1 MQARLSFSVLLFS
14 ALLVLASPAFSV
26 GGSAPSGEGVS
37 PGCEAVIDDGGGRR
51 GQCSSAG
58 GMPGGVFRLSNIN
71 QADIALLA
79 DVARARYDVDG
90 SGLKVGVISTS
101 YNYLGGEDYD
111 VERGVL
117 PDNVY
122 VLYDD
127 GDDDDEG
134 RAMAQLV
141 HSVAPGAEL
150 YVSSWKAYQDP
161 LKTSLQD
168 ALADQE
174 TFAQR
179 IRELVDLGCDV
190 IVDDIYN
197 PSEPWFQD
205 GSVSL
210 AVDEAVQN
218 GVAYFSAAS
227 NNSNV
232 SYQSEIFPIEAP
244 SHLIDYWN
252 DPTSGTP
259 AELAQAL
266 SNSDLSFHNFAQGDG
281 VEVLQ
286 RLDIPNFSDHSSFWV
301 QWDQPWEPI
310 TVMLRSGF
318 LMKTKGPSERP

>member
-1 MQARLSFSVLLFS
+1 MLARLSFLVRFFAVLLLWSSPSFS
-14 ALLVLASPAFSV
+14 AD
-26 GGSAPSGEGVS
+26 GSAPSGEGV
-37 PGCEAVIDDGGGRR
+37 
-51 GQCSSAG
+51 
-58 GMPGGVFRLSNIN
+58 FRSSNIN

-79 DVARARYDVDG
+79 DVARARYDVNG

-111 VERGVL
+111 VQRGVL

-150 YVSSWKAYQDP
+150 YVSSWAAYRDP
-161 LKTSLQD
+161 LKTSVQETLE
-168 ALADQE
+168 DQE

-179 IRELVDLGCDV
+179 IRDLVDLGCDV

-197 PSEPWFQD
+197 PFESWFQD
-205 GSVSL
+205 GPVSL
-210 AVDEAVQN
+210 AIDEAVQN

-232 SYQSEIFPIEAP
+232 SYQSEVSLVEAP
-244 SHLIDYWN
+244 SHLVDYWN
-252 DPTSGTP
+252 DPSSGTP
-259 AELAQAL
+259 AEFAQAL
-266 SNSDLSFHNFAQGDG
+266 SNPDLSFHN
-281 VEVLQ
+281 
-286 RLDIPNFSDHSSFWV
+286 
-301 QWDQPWEPI
+301 
-310 TVMLRSGF
+310 
-318 LMKTKGPSERP
+318 